1 LNFPVFFLAQ
11 RRDVDDGARHHGWMW
26 GNIMWDNIAKAF
38 RNYATFTGRAT
49 RQEFWTLILVMAV
62 CTVGAHFLDL
72 RDGEIVPV
80 AAGMGMLE
88 LIAFLLLLLP
98 MISAGARRLHDSGRS
113 AWWWLFF
120 YIPYLG
126 FVAPSGSEQ
135 LMIASA
141 AALLIGTAALVMQFV
156 QPGEA
161 GENRFGPEPYTNSR

>member
-1 LNFPVFFLAQ
+1 LLAQ
-11 RRDVDDGARHHGWMW
+11 RLEVDDGAGHHGRIL
-26 GNIMWDNIAKAF
+26 GNFMWDKIVKAL

-49 RQEFWTLILVMAV
+49 RQEFWTVILVMAV
-62 CTVGAHFLDL
+62 CTVGAHFVDL

-80 AAGMGMLE
+80 AAGMGILE
-88 LIAFLLLLLP
+88 LTAFLLLLLP

-126 FVAPSGSEQ
+126 FVAPTGNEQ

-141 AALLIGTAALVMQFV
+141 AALLIGTLALVIQFA
-156 QPGEA
+156 QPSEA
-161 GENRFGPEPYTNSR
+161 GENRYGPKP